1 MSTAPSII
9 MWIPRSNDH
18 GDCAV
23 VAIAMLVGLSY
34 EETLSAC
41 LQAHPAVLHAGMT
54 IRQIKCALDLLG
66 FKGRARKKFDIEEDT
81 GLLWVVDNEC
91 DSHVTLL
98 WAGRIINPSHFD
110 RTALWLDPD
119 EYLKAG
125 DLTPHVLITVE
136 EDK

>member
-1 MSTAPSII
+1 MSAGCPPVV

-18 GDCAV
+18 GDCVV
-23 VAIAMLVGLSY
+23 VAMAMLCCFSY

-41 LQAHPAVLHAGMT
+41 LQANPTVLSTGMT
-54 IRQIKCALDLLG
+54 IQQTKCALDLLG

-81 GLLWVVDNEC
+81 GLLWVVDNEH

-119 EYLKAG
+119 EYL
-125 DLTPHVLITVE
+125 
-136 EDK
+136 